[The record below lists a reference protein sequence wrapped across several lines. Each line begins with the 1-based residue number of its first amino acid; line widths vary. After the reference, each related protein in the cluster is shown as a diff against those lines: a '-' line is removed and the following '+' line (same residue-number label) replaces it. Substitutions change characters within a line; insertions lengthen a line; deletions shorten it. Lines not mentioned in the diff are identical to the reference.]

1 MSEENNTLIKEN
13 EKFDEDIEKDEED
26 EFDVDDINYEKYIL
40 DLSLRYETRIKLIHR
55 YFQENQNN
63 AIEIISR
70 ISGMYQ
76 FSGAKILE
84 KYLNG
89 IALETKLSDFLN
101 VEAVKGLLSFT
112 EFEEDIYD
120 KDDDEMKEIKTE
132 SNDAIRQRNELRQ
145 NIAYESLNIVCSRL
159 GNELATPYKIDVI
172 CSLMENEKYKD
183 DSSLYFIKVID
194 DDRIDC
200 DYRYKSILSLERK
213 KISNIKFHLYKSLMS
228 FSRNSNNL
236 MMYRILSSQYLL
248 QSIKELMTDVEIK
261 EIEQNLLEFA
271 ENEDNEYNLR
281 ADASDV
287 LLSLGSEEMKIK
299 GREIIMKLG
308 GKGKTIFDNKQNVHV
323 KEIEKSVMVI
333 LETICYVPIVK
344 FDDDFIN
351 FDYVDKEIQKLIDD
365 DINDKE
371 KILISLNRIRMDRT
385 LYSVLCI
392 TLSVV
397 MVKLW
402 SYICS
407 NENKDE
413 MQKRLLQELEDMAGT
428 CSSGFISR
436 LVNTIS
442 GFGDLSI
449 QISFEDQI
457 VSNFSARLNSYAQKI
472 CDDDSVFRTTSFE
485 DVKKLYLKK
494 NPEKT
499 DEMKDTI
506 IEEFYDSVLNE
517 MMLSSS
523 DYRNRPSFLLFF
535 RTYMSK
541 IREEMFN
548 EFIEYVSESEFDL
561 YFRKALSYY
570 DGIRDVI

>member
-13 EKFDEDIEKDEED
+13 EKIDEDVEDDD

-55 YFQENQNN
+55 YYIENQNN

-132 SNDAIRQRNELRQ
+132 SNGAMRQRNELRQ

-159 GNELATPYKIDVI
+159 TDELATPYKIDVI
-172 CSLMENEKYKD
+172 CSLMENEKYKKE
-183 DSSLYFIKVID
+183 SSQYFIKVID

-200 DYRYKSILSLERK
+200 DYRYKSILSIERK
-213 KISNIKFHLYKSLMS
+213 KISNIKFHLYKSLLS
-228 FSRNSNNL
+228 FLRNRNNL

-248 QSIKELMTDVEIK
+248 QSIKELMTKDEIT
-261 EIEQNLLEFA
+261 EVEQNLLEFA

-308 GKGKTIFDNKQNVHV
+308 GKGKTVFDNKQNVHV

-333 LETICYVPIVK
+333 LETICYIPIIK
-344 FDDDFIN
+344 LDDDKLIN
-351 FDYVDKEIQKLIDD
+351 FDYVDEEIQKLIDEN
-365 DINDKE
+365 NDKE
-371 KILISLNRIRMDRT
+371 KILVSLNRIRMDRT
-385 LYSVLCI
+385 LYSLLSI

-407 NENKDE
+407 NDNKNE

-449 QISFEDQI
+449 KISFEDQI

-485 DVKKLYLKK
+485 DVKKLYLKE

-499 DEMKDTI
+499 DETKEMI
-506 IEEFYDSVLNE
+506 IENFYDSVLNE

-570 DGIRDVI
+570 DGIREMI

>member
-1 MSEENNTLIKEN
+1 MSNNDTKINIDDDFEQ
-13 EKFDEDIEKDEED
+13 EIETIDI
-26 EFDVDDINYEKYIL
+26 DDDNYKKYIL
-40 DLSLRYETRIKLIHR
+40 DLSLSYETRIKLIHR
-55 YFQENQNN
+55 YYKENENN

-70 ISGMYQ
+70 IAGMYQ
-76 FSGAKILE
+76 FSGTKILE

-89 IALETKLSDFLN
+89 IALETQLSDFLN

-120 KDDDEMKEIKTE
+120 NDDDEMKEIKTE
-132 SNDAIRQRNELRQ
+132 SNNAIKQRNELRQ
-145 NIAYESLNIVCSRL
+145 SIAYESLNVICSRL

-172 CSLMENEKYKD
+172 CSLMENEKYKEQ
-183 DSSLYFIKVID
+183 STQYFIKIIED
-194 DDRIDC
+194 NEIEC

-213 KISNIKFHLYKSLMS
+213 KINDVKFHLYKSLLS
-228 FSRNSNNL
+228 FTRNKNNL

-248 QSIKELMTDVEIK
+248 QSIKELMSEDEIK
-261 EIEQNLLEFA
+261 EVENCLLDFA
-271 ENEDNEYNLR
+271 ENEENEYNLR

-287 LLSLGSEEMKIK
+287 LLSLGSDEMKIK

-308 GKGKTIFDNKQNVHV
+308 GKGNTVFENKQNVHV
-323 KEIEKSVMVI
+323 KEIEKSVMKI
-333 LETICYVPIVK
+333 LETICYVPIMK
-344 FDDDFIN
+344 NNDDESIN
-351 FDYVDKEIQKLIDD
+351 FDYVDEEIQKLVDD
-365 DINDKE
+365 TNDKE

-385 LYSVLCI
+385 LYSTLSI

-397 MVKLW
+397 IVKLW

-407 NENKDE
+407 NENKIE

-442 GFGDLSI
+442 GFGELSI
-449 QISFEDQI
+449 QISFEDQVI
-457 VSNFSARLNSYAQKI
+457 SNFSARLNSYAQKI
-472 CDDDSVFRTTSFE
+472 CEEDSIFRHQAL
-485 DVKKLYLKK
+485 DAVIKLYLKE
-494 NPEKT
+494 NPEK
-499 DEMKDTI
+499 DDIVVDAI
-506 IEEFYDSVLNE
+506 IEEFYDAVLNE

-523 DYRNRPSFLLFF
+523 DYKNRPRFLLFF

-541 IREEMFN
+541 IREEMFK

>member
-1 MSEENNTLIKEN
+1 MDSEEKTNEINLDLEN
-13 EKFDEDIEKDEED
+13 EIEDIDE
-26 EFDVDDINYEKYIL
+26 EFDVDDINYEKHIL

-55 YFQENQNN
+55 YYTENQNN

-145 NIAYESLNIVCSRL
+145 NIAYDSLNIICSRL
-159 GNELATPYKIDVI
+159 TNELATPYKIDVI
-172 CSLMENEKYKD
+172 CSLMENEKYKEE
-183 DSSLYFIKVID
+183 SSLYFIKVID
-194 DDRIDC
+194 DNRIDC

-213 KISNIKFHLYKSLMS
+213 KIRDVKFHLYKSLLS
-228 FSRNSNNL
+228 FLRNRINL

-248 QSIKELMTDVEIK
+248 QSIKELMTEEEIK
-261 EIEQNLLEFA
+261 EVEQNLLEFA
-271 ENEDNEYNLR
+271 ENEDNDYNLR

-308 GKGKTIFDNKQNVHV
+308 GKGKTIFENKQNVHV
-323 KEIEKSVMVI
+323 KEIEKSVMKI
-333 LETICYVPIVK
+333 LETICYVPIMK
-344 FDDDFIN
+344 SNDDKFIN
-351 FDYVDKEIQKLIDD
+351 FDYVDEEIQKLIKNEV
-365 DINDKE
+365 NDKE

-385 LYSVLCI
+385 LYSALSI

-442 GFGDLSI
+442 GFGELSI
-449 QISFEDQI
+449 AISFEDQI
-457 VSNFSARLNSYAQKI
+457 VSNFSARLNLYAQKI
-472 CDDDSVFRTTSFE
+472 CDEDSIFRTTSFE
-485 DVKKLYLKK
+485 NVKKINKSE
-494 NPEKT
+494 NPVE
-499 DEMKDTI
+499 D
-506 IEEFYDSVLNE
+506 FYDTVLNE
-517 MMLSSS
+517 MMITSS
-523 DYRNRPSFLLFF
+523 DYKNRMSFLLFF

-541 IREEMFN
+541 IREEMFK
-548 EFIEYVSESEFDL
+548 EFIDYVSESEFDL

-570 DGIRDVI
+570 DGIRDTI

>member
-1 MSEENNTLIKEN
+1 MDEKNTLIK
-13 EKFDEDIEKDEED
+13 EKFDEDIEDDE
-26 EFDVDDINYEKYIL
+26 DVDDINYEKYIL

-55 YFQENQNN
+55 YYTENQNN

-132 SNDAIRQRNELRQ
+132 SNGAMRQRNELRQ

-159 GNELATPYKIDVI
+159 TDELATPYKIDVI
-172 CSLMENEKYKD
+172 CSLMENEKYKKE
-183 DSSLYFIKVID
+183 SSQYFIKVID

-200 DYRYKSILSLERK
+200 DYRYKSILSIERK
-213 KISNIKFHLYKSLMS
+213 KISNIKFHLYKSLLS
-228 FSRNSNNL
+228 FLRNRNNL

-248 QSIKELMTDVEIK
+248 QSIKELMTKDEIT
-261 EIEQNLLEFA
+261 EVEQNLLEFA

-308 GKGKTIFDNKQNVHV
+308 GKGKTVFDNKQNVHV

-333 LETICYVPIVK
+333 LETICYIPIIK
-344 FDDDFIN
+344 LDDDKLIN
-351 FDYVDKEIQKLIDD
+351 FDYVDEEIQKLIDEN
-365 DINDKE
+365 NDKE
-371 KILISLNRIRMDRT
+371 KILVSLNRIRMDRT
-385 LYSVLCI
+385 LYSLLSI

-407 NENKDE
+407 NDNKNE

-449 QISFEDQI
+449 KISFEDQI

-485 DVKKLYLKK
+485 DVKKLYLKE

-499 DEMKDTI
+499 DETKEMI
-506 IEEFYDSVLNE
+506 IENFYDSVLNE

-541 IREEMFN
+541 IREEMFT

>member
-1 MSEENNTLIKEN
+1 MSIEEKTINLDDEIDVEN
-13 EKFDEDIEKDEED
+13 EEEIEED
-26 EFDVDDINYEKYIL
+26 VDEMNYEKYIL
-40 DLSLRYETRIKLIHR
+40 DLSLKYETRIKLIHR
-55 YFQENQNN
+55 YFNENQNN

-101 VEAVKGLLSFT
+101 VEAVKGLLSFS

-120 KDDDEMKEIKTE
+120 KDDDEMKEIKIE
-132 SNDAIRQRNELRQ
+132 SNNAIKQRNELRQ
-145 NIAYESLNIVCSRL
+145 NIAYETLNIICSRL
-159 GNELATPYKIDVI
+159 TNELATPYKIDVI
-172 CSLMENEKYKD
+172 CSLMENEKYQEE
-183 DSSLYFIKVID
+183 SSEYFIKI
-194 DDRIDC
+194 ININELDC
-200 DYRYKSILSLERK
+200 DYRYKCILSLERK
-213 KISNIKFHLYKSLMS
+213 KIHNVKFQLYKSLLS
-228 FSRNSNNL
+228 FTKNNDNL
-236 MMYRILSSQYLL
+236 MMYRILSCQYLL
-248 QSIKELMTDVEIK
+248 QSIKELMSEDDIK
-261 EIEQNLLEFA
+261 EVEQKLLEFA
-271 ENEDNEYNLR
+271 ENEENEYNLR

-299 GREIIMKLG
+299 GRDIIMKLG
-308 GKGKTIFDNKQNVHV
+308 GKGKTIFENKQNVHV
-323 KEIEKSVMVI
+323 KEIEKSVMNI
-333 LETICYVPIVK
+333 LETICYVSIIK
-344 FDDDFIN
+344 TYDDKFIN
-351 FDYVDKEIQKLIDD
+351 FDYVVEEIHKLINEKENE
-365 DINDKE
+365 NDKE

-385 LYSVLCI
+385 LYSVLSI
-392 TLSVV
+392 SLSVV

-402 SYICS
+402 SYIYS
-407 NENKDE
+407 NENKSE

-442 GFGDLSI
+442 GFGELSI
-449 QISFEDQI
+449 SISFEDQI

-472 CDDDSVFRTTSFE
+472 CDNNSIFRQNKNVYNDVLKLHEKDKNENE
-485 DVKKLYLKK
+485 DVI
-494 NPEKT
+494 EK
-499 DEMKDTI
+499 
-506 IEEFYDSVLNE
+506 FYDAVLNE
-517 MMLSSS
+517 MMITSS
-523 DYRNRPSFLLFF
+523 DYKNRPSFLLFF

-570 DGIRDVI
+570 DGIRDTI

>member
-1 MSEENNTLIKEN
+1 MDSEEKTNEINLDDEIDLEN
-13 EKFDEDIEKDEED
+13 EIEDIDEE
-26 EFDVDDINYEKYIL
+26 FDDINYEKHIL

-55 YFQENQNN
+55 YYTENQN

-120 KDDDEMKEIKTE
+120 KDDDEMKQIKTE

-145 NIAYESLNIVCSRL
+145 NIAYDSLNIICSRL
-159 GNELATPYKIDVI
+159 TNELATPYKIDVI
-172 CSLMENEKYKD
+172 CSLMENEKYKEE
-183 DSSLYFIKVID
+183 SSLYFIKVID
-194 DDRIDC
+194 DNRIDC

-213 KISNIKFHLYKSLMS
+213 KMSDVKFHLYKSLLS
-228 FSRNSNNL
+228 FLRNRINL

-248 QSIKELMTDVEIK
+248 QSIKELMTEEEIK
-261 EIEQNLLEFA
+261 EVEQNLLEFA

-308 GKGKTIFDNKQNVHV
+308 GKGKTIFENKQNVHV
-323 KEIEKSVMVI
+323 KEIEKSVMKI
-333 LETICYVPIVK
+333 LETICYVPIMK
-344 FDDDFIN
+344 SNDDKFIN
-351 FDYVDKEIQKLIDD
+351 FDYVDDEIQKLVKDEV
-365 DINDKE
+365 NDKE

-385 LYSVLCI
+385 LYSALSI

-442 GFGDLSI
+442 GFGELSI
-449 QISFEDQI
+449 AISFEDQI
-457 VSNFSARLNSYAQKI
+457 VSNFSARLNLYAQKI
-472 CDDDSVFRTTSFE
+472 CDEDSIFRTTSFE
-485 DVKKLYLKK
+485 NVKKIHNSE
-494 NPEKT
+494 NPVE
-499 DEMKDTI
+499 D
-506 IEEFYDSVLNE
+506 FYDTVLNE
-517 MMLSSS
+517 MMITSS
-523 DYRNRPSFLLFF
+523 DYKNRMSFLLFF

-541 IREEMFN
+541 IREEMFK
-548 EFIEYVSESEFDL
+548 EFIDYVSESEFDL

-570 DGIRDVI
+570 DGIRDTI

>member
-1 MSEENNTLIKEN
+1 MSSEEKTN
-13 EKFDEDIEKDEED
+13 EINLEEEIDEIDE
-26 EFDVDDINYEKYIL
+26 EFDVDDVNYEKYIL

-132 SNDAIRQRNELRQ
+132 SNNAIRQRNELRQ
-145 NIAYESLNIVCSRL
+145 NIAYETLNIICSRL

-172 CSLMENEKYKD
+172 CSLMENEKYKEE
-183 DSSLYFIKVID
+183 SSLYFIKIIED
-194 DDRIDC
+194 NRIDC

-213 KISNIKFHLYKSLMS
+213 KISDIKFHLYKSLLS
-228 FSRNSNNL
+228 FLRNDNNL

-248 QSIKELMTDVEIK
+248 QSIKELMTENEIK
-261 EIEQNLLEFA
+261 EVEQNLLEFA

-287 LLSLGSEEMKIK
+287 LLSLGSEDMKIK

-323 KEIEKSVMVI
+323 KEIEKSVMNI
-333 LETICYVPIVK
+333 LETICYVPIMK
-344 FDDDFIN
+344 LNDDFIN
-351 FDYVDKEIQKLIDD
+351 FDYVDEEIQKLINDT
-365 DINDKE
+365 NDKE
-371 KILISLNRIRMDRT
+371 KILVSLNRIRMDRT
-385 LYSVLCI
+385 LYSALSI

-407 NENKDE
+407 NENKNE

-449 QISFEDQI
+449 AISFEDQI

-472 CDDDSVFRTTSFE
+472 CDEDSIFQTKSFD
-485 DVKKLYLKK
+485 DVKKLHNSE
-494 NPEKT
+494 NPVE
-499 DEMKDTI
+499 D
-506 IEEFYDSVLNE
+506 FYDAVLNE
-517 MMLSSS
+517 MMISSS
-523 DYRNRPSFLLFF
+523 DYKNRPSFLLFF
-535 RTYMSK
+535 RTYMSN
-541 IREEMFN
+541 IREEMFK

-570 DGIRDVI
+570 DGIRDTI

>member
-1 MSEENNTLIKEN
+1 
-13 EKFDEDIEKDEED
+13 
-26 EFDVDDINYEKYIL
+26 
-40 DLSLRYETRIKLIHR
+40 
-55 YFQENQNN
+55 
-63 AIEIISR
+63 
-70 ISGMYQ
+70 
-76 FSGAKILE
+76 
-84 KYLNG
+84 
-89 IALETKLSDFLN
+89 
-101 VEAVKGLLSFT
+101 
-112 EFEEDIYD
+112 
-120 KDDDEMKEIKTE
+120 
-132 SNDAIRQRNELRQ
+132 
-145 NIAYESLNIVCSRL
+145 
-159 GNELATPYKIDVI
+159 
-172 CSLMENEKYKD
+172 
-183 DSSLYFIKVID
+183 
-194 DDRIDC
+194 
-200 DYRYKSILSLERK
+200 
-213 KISNIKFHLYKSLMS
+213 
-228 FSRNSNNL
+228 

-248 QSIKELMTDVEIK
+248 QSIKELMTEDENK
-261 EIEQNLLEFA
+261 EVEQNLLEFA

-323 KEIEKSVMVI
+323 KEIEKSVMNI
-333 LETICYVPIVK
+333 LETICYVPIIK
-344 FDDDFIN
+344 LDDDKFIN
-351 FDYVDKEIQKLIDD
+351 FDYVDEEIQKLVD

-371 KILISLNRIRMDRT
+371 KILVSLNRIRMDRT
-385 LYSVLCI
+385 LYSALSI

-449 QISFEDQI
+449 KISFEDQI

-485 DVKKLYLKK
+485 NVKKLYLKE

-499 DEMKDTI
+499 VDVNVVV
-506 IEEFYDSVLNE
+506 EEFYDSVLNE
-517 MMLSSS
+517 MMITSS
-523 DYRNRPSFLLFF
+523 DYKNRPSFLLFF

-541 IREEMFN
+541 IREEMFK
-548 EFIEYVSESEFDL
+548 EFIDYVSESEFDL

-570 DGIRDVI
+570 DGIRDTI

>member
-1 MSEENNTLIKEN
+1 MDEEKNTLIKEN
-13 EKFDEDIEKDEED
+13 EKFDEDIEEED
-26 EFDVDDINYEKYIL
+26 EFDIDDVNYEKHIL

-145 NIAYESLNIVCSRL
+145 NIAYETLNIICSRL

-172 CSLMENEKYKD
+172 CSLMENEKYKEE
-183 DSSLYFIKVID
+183 SSLYFIKITED
-194 DDRIDC
+194 NRIDC

-213 KISNIKFHLYKSLMS
+213 KISDIKFHLYKSLLS
-228 FSRNSNNL
+228 FLRNRNNL

-248 QSIKELMTDVEIK
+248 QSIKELMTENEIK
-261 EIEQNLLEFA
+261 EVEQNLLEFA

-287 LLSLGSEEMKIK
+287 LLSLGSEDMKIK

-323 KEIEKSVMVI
+323 KEIEKSVMNI
-333 LETICYVPIVK
+333 LETICYVPIMK
-344 FDDDFIN
+344 LNDDFIN
-351 FDYVDKEIQKLIDD
+351 FDYVDEEIQKLI
-365 DINDKE
+365 NDTNVKE
-371 KILISLNRIRMDRT
+371 KILVSLNRIRMDRT
-385 LYSVLCI
+385 LYSALSI

-407 NENKDE
+407 NENKNE

-449 QISFEDQI
+449 AISFEDQI

-472 CDDDSVFRTTSFE
+472 CDEDSIFQTTSFE
-485 DVKKLYLKK
+485 DVKKLHNSE
-494 NPEKT
+494 NPVE
-499 DEMKDTI
+499 D
-506 IEEFYDSVLNE
+506 FYDAVLNE
-517 MMLSSS
+517 MMISSS
-523 DYRNRPSFLLFF
+523 DYKNRPSFLLFF

-541 IREEMFN
+541 IREEMFK

-570 DGIRDVI
+570 DGIRDTI

>member
-1 MSEENNTLIKEN
+1 MDEEKNTLIKEN
-13 EKFDEDIEKDEED
+13 EKFDEEIEEIKEI
-26 EFDVDDINYEKYIL
+26 DDNNYEKHIL
-40 DLSLRYETRIKLIHR
+40 DLSLRYETRIKFIYR
-55 YFQENQNN
+55 YYLENQNN

-89 IALETKLSDFLN
+89 IALETNLSDFLN

-145 NIAYESLNIVCSRL
+145 NIAYETLNIICSRL

-172 CSLMENEKYKD
+172 CSLMENEKYKEE
-183 DSSLYFIKVID
+183 SSLYFIKIID
-194 DDRIDC
+194 DNGIDC

-213 KISNIKFHLYKSLMS
+213 KIRDVKFHLYKSLLS
-228 FSRNSNNL
+228 FMRNINNL

-248 QSIKELMTDVEIK
+248 QSIKELMTDDELK
-261 EIEQNLLEFA
+261 EVEQNLLEFA

-323 KEIEKSVMVI
+323 KEIEKSVMII
-333 LETICYVPIVK
+333 LETICYVPIIK
-344 FDDDFIN
+344 LEDDFIN
-351 FDYVDKEIQKLIDD
+351 FDYVDEEIQKLVKDEV
-365 DINDKE
+365 NDKE
-371 KILISLNRIRMDRT
+371 KILVSLNRIRMDRT
-385 LYSVLCI
+385 LYSALSI
-392 TLSVV
+392 TLSIV

-449 QISFEDQI
+449 KISFEDQI
-457 VSNFSARLNSYAQKI
+457 VSNFSARLNSYAQRI
-472 CDDDSVFRTTSFE
+472 CDDDSIFRDKAFE
-485 DVKKLYLKK
+485 DVKKLHNSE
-494 NPEKT
+494 NP
-499 DEMKDTI
+499 DETKDTI
-506 IEEFYDSVLNE
+506 IGNFYDSVLNE

-541 IREEMFN
+541 IREEMFK

>member
-1 MSEENNTLIKEN
+1 MDSEEKTNEINLDDEIDLI
-13 EKFDEDIEKDEED
+13 EDIDEE
-26 EFDVDDINYEKYIL
+26 FDDINYEKHIL

-55 YFQENQNN
+55 YYTENQNN

-145 NIAYESLNIVCSRL
+145 NIAYESLNIICSRL
-159 GNELATPYKIDVI
+159 TNELATPYKIDVI
-172 CSLMENEKYKD
+172 CSLMENEKYKEE
-183 DSSLYFIKVID
+183 SSLYFIKVID
-194 DDRIDC
+194 DNRIDC

-213 KISNIKFHLYKSLMS
+213 KIRDVKFHLYKSLLS
-228 FSRNSNNL
+228 FLRNRNNL

-248 QSIKELMTDVEIK
+248 QSIKELMTEEEIK
-261 EIEQNLLEFA
+261 EVEQNLLEFA

-308 GKGKTIFDNKQNVHV
+308 GKGKTIFENKQNVHV
-323 KEIEKSVMVI
+323 KEIEKSVMKI
-333 LETICYVPIVK
+333 LETICYVPIMK
-344 FDDDFIN
+344 SNDDKFIN
-351 FDYVDKEIQKLIDD
+351 FDYVDDEIQKLIKENV
-365 DINDKE
+365 NDKE
-371 KILISLNRIRMDRT
+371 KILVSLNRIRMDRT
-385 LYSVLCI
+385 LYSALSI

-442 GFGDLSI
+442 GFGELSI
-449 QISFEDQI
+449 AISFEDQI
-457 VSNFSARLNSYAQKI
+457 VSNFSARLNLYAQKI
-472 CDDDSVFRTTSFE
+472 CDEDSIFRTTSFE
-485 DVKKLYLKK
+485 DVKKIHNSE
-494 NPEKT
+494 NPVE
-499 DEMKDTI
+499 D
-506 IEEFYDSVLNE
+506 FYDAVLNE
-517 MMLSSS
+517 MMISSS
-523 DYRNRPSFLLFF
+523 DYKNRTSFLLFF

-541 IREEMFN
+541 IREEMFK
-548 EFIEYVSESEFDL
+548 EFIDYVSESEFDL

-570 DGIRDVI
+570 DGIRDTI

>member
-1 MSEENNTLIKEN
+1 MSSEEKTN
-13 EKFDEDIEKDEED
+13 EINLEEEIDEIDE
-26 EFDVDDINYEKYIL
+26 EFDVDDVNYEKYIL

-145 NIAYESLNIVCSRL
+145 NIAYETLNIICSRL

-172 CSLMENEKYKD
+172 CSLMENEKYKEE
-183 DSSLYFIKVID
+183 SSLYFIKIIED
-194 DDRIDC
+194 NRIDC

-213 KISNIKFHLYKSLMS
+213 KISDIKFHLYKSLLS
-228 FSRNSNNL
+228 FLRNDNNL

-248 QSIKELMTDVEIK
+248 QSIKELMTENEIK
-261 EIEQNLLEFA
+261 EVEQNLLEFA

-287 LLSLGSEEMKIK
+287 LLSLGSENMKIK

-323 KEIEKSVMVI
+323 KEIEKSVMNI
-333 LETICYVPIVK
+333 LETICYVPIMK
-344 FDDDFIN
+344 LNDDFIN
-351 FDYVDKEIQKLIDD
+351 FDYVDEEIQKLINDT
-365 DINDKE
+365 NDKE
-371 KILISLNRIRMDRT
+371 KILVSLNRIRMDRT
-385 LYSVLCI
+385 LYSALSI

-407 NENKDE
+407 NENKNE

-449 QISFEDQI
+449 AISFEDQI

-472 CDDDSVFRTTSFE
+472 CDEDSIFQTKSFD
-485 DVKKLYLKK
+485 DVKKLHNSE
-494 NPEKT
+494 NPVE
-499 DEMKDTI
+499 D
-506 IEEFYDSVLNE
+506 FYDAVLNE
-517 MMLSSS
+517 MMISSS
-523 DYRNRPSFLLFF
+523 DYKNRPSFLLFF
-535 RTYMSK
+535 RTYMSN
-541 IREEMFN
+541 IREEMFK

-570 DGIRDVI
+570 DGIRDTI

>member
-1 MSEENNTLIKEN
+1 MDEEKNTLIKEKN
-13 EKFDEDIEKDEED
+13 EDIEDEED
-26 EFDVDDINYEKYIL
+26 EIVIDDNNYEKHIL

-55 YFQENQNN
+55 YYTENQNN

-101 VEAVKGLLSFT
+101 VEAVKGLLSFS

-120 KDDDEMKEIKTE
+120 KDDDELKQIKTE
-132 SNDAIRQRNELRQ
+132 SNDAIKQRNSLRQ

-159 GNELATPYKIDVI
+159 SDELATPYKIDVI
-172 CSLMENEKYKD
+172 CSLMENEKYKEE
-183 DSSLYFIKVID
+183 SSQYFIKIIED
-194 DDRIDC
+194 NGINC

-213 KISNIKFHLYKSLMS
+213 KINNVKFHLYKSLIS
-228 FSRNSNNL
+228 FMRNRNNL

-248 QSIKELMTDVEIK
+248 QSIKELMTEDEIK
-261 EIEQNLLEFA
+261 EVESCLLEFA

-299 GREIIMKLG
+299 GREIIMELG

-323 KEIEKSVMVI
+323 KEIEKSVMNI
-333 LETICYVPIVK
+333 LETICYVPIIK
-344 FDDDFIN
+344 IDENPIN
-351 FDYVDKEIQKLIDD
+351 FDYVEEEIQKLINEN
-365 DINDKE
+365 NDKE

-385 LYSVLCI
+385 LYSLLCI

-407 NENKDE
+407 NENKNE

-449 QISFEDQI
+449 KISFEDQI

-472 CDDDSVFRTTSFE
+472 CDDDSIFRNTIFE
-485 DVKKLYLKK
+485 DVKKLYLKE

-499 DEMKDTI
+499 VDVNTVV
-506 IEEFYDSVLNE
+506 EEFYDSVLNE

-523 DYRNRPSFLLFF
+523 DYKNRPSFLLFF

-541 IREEMFN
+541 IREEMFT
-548 EFIEYVSESEFDL
+548 EFIDYVSESEFDL

>member
-1 MSEENNTLIKEN
+1 
-13 EKFDEDIEKDEED
+13 
-26 EFDVDDINYEKYIL
+26 
-40 DLSLRYETRIKLIHR
+40 
-55 YFQENQNN
+55 
-63 AIEIISR
+63 
-70 ISGMYQ
+70 
-76 FSGAKILE
+76 
-84 KYLNG
+84 
-89 IALETKLSDFLN
+89 
-101 VEAVKGLLSFT
+101 
-112 EFEEDIYD
+112 
-120 KDDDEMKEIKTE
+120 
-132 SNDAIRQRNELRQ
+132 
-145 NIAYESLNIVCSRL
+145 
-159 GNELATPYKIDVI
+159 
-172 CSLMENEKYKD
+172 MENDKYKEE
-183 DSSLYFIKVID
+183 SSQYFIKVID

-213 KISNIKFHLYKSLMS
+213 KIRDIKFHLYKSLMS

-248 QSIKELMTDVEIK
+248 QSIKELMSDDEIK

-365 DINDKE
+365 DTNDKE

-449 QISFEDQI
+449 KISFEDQI

-472 CDDDSVFRTTSFE
+472 CDDDSFFRTTSFE
-485 DVKKLYLKK
+485 DVKKLYLKE

>member
-13 EKFDEDIEKDEED
+13 EKFDEDIEDD
-26 EFDVDDINYEKYIL
+26 EFDVDDNNYEKYIL

-55 YFQENQNN
+55 YYIENQNN

-159 GNELATPYKIDVI
+159 TDELATPYKIDVI
-172 CSLMENEKYKD
+172 CSLMENEKYKEE
-183 DSSLYFIKVID
+183 SSRYFIKVID
-194 DDRIDC
+194 DNRIDC

-213 KISNIKFHLYKSLMS
+213 KIRFHLYKSLLS
-228 FSRNSNNL
+228 FSRNRNNL

-248 QSIKELMTDVEIK
+248 QSIKELMTEDEIK
-261 EIEQNLLEFA
+261 EIEQTLLEFA

-333 LETICYVPIVK
+333 LETICYIPIIK
-344 FDDDFIN
+344 FDDKLIN
-351 FDYVDKEIQKLIDD
+351 FDYVDEEIQKLIDEN
-365 DINDKE
+365 NDKE
-371 KILISLNRIRMDRT
+371 KILVSLNRIRMDRT
-385 LYSVLCI
+385 LYSVLSI

-413 MQKRLLQELEDMAGT
+413 MRKRLLQELEDMAGT

-449 QISFEDQI
+449 KISFEDQI

-472 CDDDSVFRTTSFE
+472 CDDDSIFRDKAFE
-485 DVKKLYLKK
+485 DVKKLYLKE

-499 DEMKDTI
+499 DETNEMI
-506 IEEFYDSVLNE
+506 IENFYDSVLNE

>member
-1 MSEENNTLIKEN
+1 MSSEEKTN
-13 EKFDEDIEKDEED
+13 EINLEEEIDEIDE
-26 EFDVDDINYEKYIL
+26 EFDVDDVNYEKYIL

-132 SNDAIRQRNELRQ
+132 SNNAIRQRNELRQ
-145 NIAYESLNIVCSRL
+145 NIAYETLNIICSRL

-172 CSLMENEKYKD
+172 CSLMENEKYKEE
-183 DSSLYFIKVID
+183 SSLYFIKIIED
-194 DDRIDC
+194 NRIDC

-213 KISNIKFHLYKSLMS
+213 KISDIKFHLYKSLLS
-228 FSRNSNNL
+228 FLRNDNNL

-248 QSIKELMTDVEIK
+248 QSIKELMTENEIK
-261 EIEQNLLEFA
+261 EVEQNLLEFA

-287 LLSLGSEEMKIK
+287 LLSLGSENMKIK

-323 KEIEKSVMVI
+323 KEIEKSVMNI
-333 LETICYVPIVK
+333 LETICYVPIMK
-344 FDDDFIN
+344 LNDDFIN
-351 FDYVDKEIQKLIDD
+351 FDYVDEEIQKLINDT
-365 DINDKE
+365 NDKE
-371 KILISLNRIRMDRT
+371 KILVSLNRIRMDRT
-385 LYSVLCI
+385 LYSALSI

-407 NENKDE
+407 NENKNE

-449 QISFEDQI
+449 AISFEDQI

-472 CDDDSVFRTTSFE
+472 CDEDSIFQTKSFD
-485 DVKKLYLKK
+485 DVKKLHNSE
-494 NPEKT
+494 NPVE
-499 DEMKDTI
+499 D
-506 IEEFYDSVLNE
+506 FYDAVLNE
-517 MMLSSS
+517 MMISSS
-523 DYRNRPSFLLFF
+523 DYKNRPSFLLFF
-535 RTYMSK
+535 RTYMSN
-541 IREEMFN
+541 IREEMFK

-570 DGIRDVI
+570 DGIRDTI

>member
-1 MSEENNTLIKEN
+1 MSNNDTKINIDDDFEQ
-13 EKFDEDIEKDEED
+13 EIETIDI
-26 EFDVDDINYEKYIL
+26 DDDNYKKYIL
-40 DLSLRYETRIKLIHR
+40 DLSLSYETRIKLIHR
-55 YFQENQNN
+55 YYKENENN

-70 ISGMYQ
+70 IAGMYQ
-76 FSGAKILE
+76 FSGTKILE

-89 IALETKLSDFLN
+89 IALETQLSDFLN

-120 KDDDEMKEIKTE
+120 NDDDEMKEIKTE
-132 SNDAIRQRNELRQ
+132 SNNAIKQRNELRQ
-145 NIAYESLNIVCSRL
+145 SIAYESLNVICSRL

-172 CSLMENEKYKD
+172 CSLMENEKYKEQ
-183 DSSLYFIKVID
+183 STQYFIKIIED
-194 DDRIDC
+194 NEIEC

-213 KISNIKFHLYKSLMS
+213 KINDVKFHLYKSLLS
-228 FSRNSNNL
+228 FTRNKNNL

-248 QSIKELMTDVEIK
+248 QSIKELMSEDEIK
-261 EIEQNLLEFA
+261 EVENSLLDFA
-271 ENEDNEYNLR
+271 ENEENEYNLR

-287 LLSLGSEEMKIK
+287 LLSLGSDEMKIK

-308 GKGKTIFDNKQNVHV
+308 GKGNTVFENKQNVHV
-323 KEIEKSVMVI
+323 KEIEKSVMKI
-333 LETICYVPIVK
+333 LETICYVPIMK
-344 FDDDFIN
+344 NNDGESIN
-351 FDYVDKEIQKLIDD
+351 FDYVDEEIQKLVDD
-365 DINDKE
+365 TNDKE

-385 LYSVLCI
+385 LYSTLSI

-397 MVKLW
+397 IVKLW

-407 NENKDE
+407 NENKIE

-442 GFGDLSI
+442 GFGELSI
-449 QISFEDQI
+449 QISFEDQVI
-457 VSNFSARLNSYAQKI
+457 SNFSARLNSYAQKI
-472 CDDDSVFRTTSFE
+472 CEEDSIFRHQAL
-485 DVKKLYLKK
+485 DAVIKLYLKE
-494 NPEKT
+494 NPEK
-499 DEMKDTI
+499 DDIVVDAI
-506 IEEFYDSVLNE
+506 IEEFYDAVLNE

-523 DYRNRPSFLLFF
+523 DYKNRPRFLLFF

-541 IREEMFN
+541 IREEMFK

>member
-1 MSEENNTLIKEN
+1 MSSEEKTN
-13 EKFDEDIEKDEED
+13 EINLEEEIEDIDEE
-26 EFDVDDINYEKYIL
+26 FDIDDVNYEKHIL

-132 SNDAIRQRNELRQ
+132 SNNAIRQRNDLRQ
-145 NIAYESLNIVCSRL
+145 NIAYETLNIICSRL

-172 CSLMENEKYKD
+172 CSLMENEKYKEE
-183 DSSLYFIKVID
+183 SSLYFIKIIED
-194 DDRIDC
+194 NRIDC

-213 KISNIKFHLYKSLMS
+213 KISDIKFHLYKSLLS
-228 FSRNSNNL
+228 FLRNRNNL

-248 QSIKELMTDVEIK
+248 QSIKELMTENEIK
-261 EIEQNLLEFA
+261 EVEQNLLEFA

-287 LLSLGSEEMKIK
+287 LLSLGSEDMKIK

-323 KEIEKSVMVI
+323 KEIEKSVMNI
-333 LETICYVPIVK
+333 LETICYVPIMK
-344 FDDDFIN
+344 LNDDFIN
-351 FDYVDKEIQKLIDD
+351 FDYVDEEIQKLINDT
-365 DINDKE
+365 NDKE
-371 KILISLNRIRMDRT
+371 KILVSLNRIRMDRT
-385 LYSVLCI
+385 LYSALSI

-407 NENKDE
+407 NENKNE

-449 QISFEDQI
+449 AISFEDQI

-472 CDDDSVFRTTSFE
+472 CDEDSIFRDKAFE
-485 DVKKLYLKK
+485 DVKKLHNSE
-494 NPEKT
+494 NP
-499 DEMKDTI
+499 DETKDTV
-506 IEEFYDSVLNE
+506 IENFYDSVLNE

-523 DYRNRPSFLLFF
+523 DYRNRPCFLLFF

-541 IREEMFN
+541 IREEMFK

-570 DGIRDVI
+570 DGIRDTI

>member
-1 MSEENNTLIKEN
+1 MSSEEKTN
-13 EKFDEDIEKDEED
+13 EINLEEEIEDIDEE
-26 EFDVDDINYEKYIL
+26 FDIDDVNYEKHIL

-145 NIAYESLNIVCSRL
+145 NIAYETLNIICSRL

-172 CSLMENEKYKD
+172 CSLMENEKYKEE
-183 DSSLYFIKVID
+183 SSLYFIKIIED
-194 DDRIDC
+194 NRIDC

-213 KISNIKFHLYKSLMS
+213 KISDIKFHLYKSLLS
-228 FSRNSNNL
+228 FLRNDNNL

-248 QSIKELMTDVEIK
+248 QSIKELMTENEIK
-261 EIEQNLLEFA
+261 EVEQNLLEFA

-287 LLSLGSEEMKIK
+287 LLSLGSEDMKIK

-323 KEIEKSVMVI
+323 KEIEKSVMNI
-333 LETICYVPIVK
+333 LETICYVPIMK
-344 FDDDFIN
+344 LNDDFIN
-351 FDYVDKEIQKLIDD
+351 FDYVDEEIQKLINDT
-365 DINDKE
+365 NDKE
-371 KILISLNRIRMDRT
+371 KILVSLNRIRMDRT
-385 LYSVLCI
+385 LYSALSI

-407 NENKDE
+407 NENKNE

-449 QISFEDQI
+449 AISFEDQI

-472 CDDDSVFRTTSFE
+472 CDEDSIFQTKSFD
-485 DVKKLYLKK
+485 DVKKLHNSE
-494 NPEKT
+494 NPVE
-499 DEMKDTI
+499 D
-506 IEEFYDSVLNE
+506 FYDAVLNE
-517 MMLSSS
+517 MMISSS
-523 DYRNRPSFLLFF
+523 DYKNRPSFLLFF
-535 RTYMSK
+535 RTYMSN
-541 IREEMFN
+541 IREEMFK

-570 DGIRDVI
+570 DGIRDTI

>member
-1 MSEENNTLIKEN
+1 MSSEEKTN
-13 EKFDEDIEKDEED
+13 EINLEEEIEDIDEE
-26 EFDVDDINYEKYIL
+26 FDIDDVNYEKHIL

-132 SNDAIRQRNELRQ
+132 SNNAIRQRNELRQ
-145 NIAYESLNIVCSRL
+145 NIAYETLNIICSRL

-172 CSLMENEKYKD
+172 CSLMENEKYKEE
-183 DSSLYFIKVID
+183 SSLYFIKIIED
-194 DDRIDC
+194 NRIDC

-213 KISNIKFHLYKSLMS
+213 KISDIKFHLYKSLLS
-228 FSRNSNNL
+228 FLRNDNNL

-248 QSIKELMTDVEIK
+248 QSIKELMTENEIK
-261 EIEQNLLEFA
+261 EVEQNLLEFA

-287 LLSLGSEEMKIK
+287 LLSLGSEDMKIK

-323 KEIEKSVMVI
+323 KEIEKSVMNI
-333 LETICYVPIVK
+333 LETICYVPIMK
-344 FDDDFIN
+344 LNDDFIN
-351 FDYVDKEIQKLIDD
+351 FDYVDEEIQKLINDT
-365 DINDKE
+365 NDKE
-371 KILISLNRIRMDRT
+371 KILVSLNRIRMDRT
-385 LYSVLCI
+385 LYSALSI

-407 NENKDE
+407 NENKNE

-449 QISFEDQI
+449 AISFEDQI

-472 CDDDSVFRTTSFE
+472 CDEDSIFQTKSFD
-485 DVKKLYLKK
+485 DVKKLHNSE
-494 NPEKT
+494 NPVE
-499 DEMKDTI
+499 D
-506 IEEFYDSVLNE
+506 FYDAVLNE
-517 MMLSSS
+517 MMISSS
-523 DYRNRPSFLLFF
+523 DYKNRPSFLLFF
-535 RTYMSK
+535 RTYMSN
-541 IREEMFN
+541 IREEMFK

-570 DGIRDVI
+570 DGIRDTI

>member
-1 MSEENNTLIKEN
+1 MEEKNTIIK
-13 EKFDEDIEKDEED
+13 EKFDEDIDED
-26 EFDVDDINYEKYIL
+26 EDDIDINEVNYEKYIL

-55 YFQENQNN
+55 YYIENQNN

-145 NIAYESLNIVCSRL
+145 NIAYESLNIVCSHL
-159 GNELATPYKIDVI
+159 DNELATPYKIEVI
-172 CSLMENEKYKD
+172 CSLMENKKYKKE
-183 DSSLYFIKVID
+183 SSLYFIKIID
-194 DDRIDC
+194 DNRINC

-213 KISNIKFHLYKSLMS
+213 KINNVKFHLYKSLLS
-228 FSRNSNNL
+228 FLRNNINL

-248 QSIKELMTDVEIK
+248 QSIKELMTDDEIK
-261 EIEQNLLEFA
+261 EVERNLLEFA

-323 KEIEKSVMVI
+323 KEIEKSVMNI
-333 LETICYVPIVK
+333 LETICYVPIILV
-344 FDDDFIN
+344 DDKPIN
-351 FDYVDKEIQKLIDD
+351 FDYVDEEIQKLVKDEA
-365 DINDKE
+365 NDKE
-371 KILISLNRIRMDRT
+371 KILVSLNRIRMDRT
-385 LYSVLCI
+385 LYSVLSF

-397 MVKLW
+397 TVKLW

-449 QISFEDQI
+449 KISFEDQI

-472 CDDDSVFRTTSFE
+472 CDDDSIFRTTSFGN
-485 DVKKLYLKK
+485 VKKLYLKE

>member
-1 MSEENNTLIKEN
+1 MDDEKNTLIKEKLDEN
-13 EKFDEDIEKDEED
+13 IDEDE
-26 EFDVDDINYEKYIL
+26 DDIDINEVSYEKHIL

-55 YFQENQNN
+55 YFKENQNN

-145 NIAYESLNIVCSRL
+145 NIAYETLNIICSRL

-183 DSSLYFIKVID
+183 ESSRYFIKIID
-194 DDRIDC
+194 DNGIDC
-200 DYRYKSILSLERK
+200 DYRYKSILSFERK
-213 KISNIKFHLYKSLMS
+213 KIRDVKFHLYKSLLS
-228 FSRNSNNL
+228 FLRNRNNL

-248 QSIKELMTDVEIK
+248 QSIKELMTDDELK
-261 EIEQNLLEFA
+261 EVEQNLLEFA

-323 KEIEKSVMVI
+323 KEIEKSVMNI
-333 LETICYVPIVK
+333 LETICYVPIIK
-344 FDDDFIN
+344 LEDDFIN
-351 FDYVDKEIQKLIDD
+351 FDYVDEEIQKLVKDEV
-365 DINDKE
+365 NDKE
-371 KILISLNRIRMDRT
+371 KILVSLNRIRMDRT
-385 LYSVLCI
+385 LYSVLSI

-449 QISFEDQI
+449 KISFEDQI
-457 VSNFSARLNSYAQKI
+457 VSNFSARLNSYAQRI
-472 CDDDSVFRTTSFE
+472 CDDDSIFRDKAFE
-485 DVKKLYLKK
+485 DVKKLHNSE
-494 NPEKT
+494 NP
-499 DEMKDTI
+499 DETKDTI
-506 IEEFYDSVLNE
+506 IGNFYDSVLNE

-541 IREEMFN
+541 IREEMFK

>member
-1 MSEENNTLIKEN
+1 MSSEEKTN
-13 EKFDEDIEKDEED
+13 EINLEEEIEDNED
-26 EFDVDDINYEKYIL
+26 YEFDVDDINYEKHIL
-40 DLSLRYETRIKLIHR
+40 NLNLKYETRIKLIHR

-145 NIAYESLNIVCSRL
+145 NIAYETLNIICSRL

-172 CSLMENEKYKD
+172 CSLMENEKYKEE
-183 DSSLYFIKVID
+183 SSLYFIKIIED
-194 DDRIDC
+194 NRIDC

-213 KISNIKFHLYKSLMS
+213 KISDIKFHLYKSLMS

-248 QSIKELMTDVEIK
+248 QSIKELMSDDQIK
-261 EIEQNLLEFA
+261 EVEQNLLEFA

-287 LLSLGSEEMKIK
+287 LLSLGSEDMKIK

-323 KEIEKSVMVI
+323 KEIEKSVMNI
-333 LETICYVPIVK
+333 LETICYVPIMK
-344 FDDDFIN
+344 LNDDFIN
-351 FDYVDKEIQKLIDD
+351 FDYVDEEIQKLINDT
-365 DINDKE
+365 NDKE
-371 KILISLNRIRMDRT
+371 KILVSLNRIRMDRT
-385 LYSVLCI
+385 LYSALSI

-407 NENKDE
+407 NENKNE

-449 QISFEDQI
+449 AISFEDQI

-472 CDDDSVFRTTSFE
+472 CDEDSIFRDKAFE
-485 DVKKLYLKK
+485 DVKKLHNSE
-494 NPEKT
+494 NP
-499 DEMKDTI
+499 DETKDTM
-506 IEEFYDSVLNE
+506 IENFYDSVLNE

-523 DYRNRPSFLLFF
+523 DYRNRPCFLLFF

-541 IREEMFN
+541 IREEMFK

>member
-1 MSEENNTLIKEN
+1 MDDEKNTIIKEN
-13 EKFDEDIEKDEED
+13 IDVFIDEDE
-26 EFDVDDINYEKYIL
+26 DDIDINEVNYEKHIL

-55 YFQENQNN
+55 YYLENQNN

-172 CSLMENEKYKD
+172 CSLMENEKYKEE
-183 DSSLYFIKVID
+183 SSRYFIKIID
-194 DDRIDC
+194 DNGIDC

-213 KISNIKFHLYKSLMS
+213 KIRDVKFHLYKSLLS
-228 FSRNSNNL
+228 FMRNKNNL

-248 QSIKELMTDVEIK
+248 QSIKELMTEDEIK
-261 EIEQNLLEFA
+261 EVEQNLLEFA

-323 KEIEKSVMVI
+323 KEIEKSVMNI
-333 LETICYVPIVK
+333 LETICYVPIIK
-344 FDDDFIN
+344 LDDDFIN
-351 FDYVDKEIQKLIDD
+351 FDYVDEEIQKLVKDEV
-365 DINDKE
+365 NDKE
-371 KILISLNRIRMDRT
+371 KILVSLNRIRMDRT
-385 LYSVLCI
+385 LYSALSI

-449 QISFEDQI
+449 KISFEDQI
-457 VSNFSARLNSYAQKI
+457 VSNFSARLNLYAQKI
-472 CDDDSVFRTTSFE
+472 CDDDSVFRDKAFE
-485 DVKKLYLKK
+485 DVKKLHNNSE
-494 NPEKT
+494 NP
-499 DEMKDTI
+499 DETKDAV
-506 IEEFYDSVLNE
+506 IENFYDSVLNE

-541 IREEMFN
+541 IREEMFT

>member
-1 MSEENNTLIKEN
+1 MSEEKNSLIKEN
-13 EKFDEDIEKDEED
+13 EKFDEDVEED
-26 EFDVDDINYEKYIL
+26 EFDIDDINYEKYIL

-55 YFQENQNN
+55 YYTENQNN

-159 GNELATPYKIDVI
+159 TDELATPYKIDVI
-172 CSLMENEKYKD
+172 CSLMENDKYKEE
-183 DSSLYFIKVID
+183 SSLYFIKVID

-213 KISNIKFHLYKSLMS
+213 KIRFHLYKSLMS
-228 FSRNSNNL
+228 FSRNNNNL

-248 QSIKELMTDVEIK
+248 QSIKELMTDDEIK

-308 GKGKTIFDNKQNVHV
+308 GKGKTVFDNKQNVHV
-323 KEIEKSVMVI
+323 KEIEKSVMAI
-333 LETICYVPIVK
+333 LETICYVPIIK
-344 FDDDFIN
+344 LDDDFIN

-365 DINDKE
+365 DTNDKE

-449 QISFEDQI
+449 KISFEDQI

-485 DVKKLYLKK
+485 DIKKLYLKE

-541 IREEMFN
+541 IREEMFT

>member
-1 MSEENNTLIKEN
+1 MSSEEKTN
-13 EKFDEDIEKDEED
+13 EINLEEEIEDIDETED
-26 EFDVDDINYEKYIL
+26 IDDVNYEKHIL

-132 SNDAIRQRNELRQ
+132 SNDAIRQRNDLRQ
-145 NIAYESLNIVCSRL
+145 NIAYETLNIICSRL

-172 CSLMENEKYKD
+172 CSLMENEKYKEE
-183 DSSLYFIKVID
+183 SSLYFIKIIED
-194 DDRIDC
+194 NRIDC

-213 KISNIKFHLYKSLMS
+213 KISDIKFHLYKSLLS
-228 FSRNSNNL
+228 FLRNDNNL

-248 QSIKELMTDVEIK
+248 QSIKELMTENEIK
-261 EIEQNLLEFA
+261 EVEQNLLEFA

-287 LLSLGSEEMKIK
+287 LLSLGSEDMKIK

-323 KEIEKSVMVI
+323 KEIEKSVMNI
-333 LETICYVPIVK
+333 LETICYVPIMK
-344 FDDDFIN
+344 LNDDFIN
-351 FDYVDKEIQKLIDD
+351 FDYVDEEIQKLINDT
-365 DINDKE
+365 NDKE
-371 KILISLNRIRMDRT
+371 KILVSLNRIRMDRT
-385 LYSVLCI
+385 LYSALSI

-397 MVKLW
+397 MIKLW

-407 NENKDE
+407 NENKNE

-449 QISFEDQI
+449 AISFEDQI

-472 CDDDSVFRTTSFE
+472 CDEDSIFRDKAFE
-485 DVKKLYLKK
+485 DVKKLHNSE
-494 NPEKT
+494 NP
-499 DEMKDTI
+499 DETKDTV
-506 IEEFYDSVLNE
+506 IENFYDSVLNE

-523 DYRNRPSFLLFF
+523 DYRNRPCFLLFF

-541 IREEMFN
+541 IREEMFK

-570 DGIRDVI
+570 DGIRDTI

>member
-1 MSEENNTLIKEN
+1 MDSEEKTNEINLDLEN
-13 EKFDEDIEKDEED
+13 EIEDIDE
-26 EFDVDDINYEKYIL
+26 EFDVDDINYEKHIL

-55 YFQENQNN
+55 YYTENQNN

-145 NIAYESLNIVCSRL
+145 NIAYETLNIICSRL
-159 GNELATPYKIDVI
+159 TNELATPYKIDVI
-172 CSLMENEKYKD
+172 CSLMENEQYKEE
-183 DSSLYFIKVID
+183 SSLYFIKVID
-194 DDRIDC
+194 DNRIDC

-213 KISNIKFHLYKSLMS
+213 KIRDVKFHLYKSLLS
-228 FSRNSNNL
+228 FLRNRNNL

-248 QSIKELMTDVEIK
+248 QSIKELMTEEEIK
-261 EIEQNLLEFA
+261 EVEQNLLEFA
-271 ENEDNEYNLR
+271 ENEDNDYNLR

-308 GKGKTIFDNKQNVHV
+308 GKGKTIFENKQNVHV
-323 KEIEKSVMVI
+323 KEIEKSVMKI
-333 LETICYVPIVK
+333 LETICYVPIMK
-344 FDDDFIN
+344 SNDDKFIN
-351 FDYVDKEIQKLIDD
+351 FDYVDEEIQKLVKDEV
-365 DINDKE
+365 NDKE

-385 LYSVLCI
+385 LYSALSI

-442 GFGDLSI
+442 GFGELSI
-449 QISFEDQI
+449 AISFEDQI
-457 VSNFSARLNSYAQKI
+457 VSNFSARLNLYAQKI
-472 CDDDSVFRTTSFE
+472 CDEDSIFRTTSFE
-485 DVKKLYLKK
+485 NVKKIHNSE
-494 NPEKT
+494 NPVE
-499 DEMKDTI
+499 D
-506 IEEFYDSVLNE
+506 FYDTVLNE
-517 MMLSSS
+517 MMITSS
-523 DYRNRPSFLLFF
+523 DYKNRMSFLLFF

-541 IREEMFN
+541 IREEMFK
-548 EFIEYVSESEFDL
+548 EFIDYVSESEFDL

-570 DGIRDVI
+570 DGIRDTI

>member
-1 MSEENNTLIKEN
+1 MSSEEKTN
-13 EKFDEDIEKDEED
+13 EINLEEEIEDIDEE
-26 EFDVDDINYEKYIL
+26 FDIDDVNYEKHIL

-145 NIAYESLNIVCSRL
+145 NIAYETLNIICSRL

-172 CSLMENEKYKD
+172 CSLMENEKYKEE
-183 DSSLYFIKVID
+183 SSLYFIKIIED
-194 DDRIDC
+194 NRIDC

-213 KISNIKFHLYKSLMS
+213 KISDIKFHLYKSLIS
-228 FSRNSNNL
+228 FLRNNNNL

-248 QSIKELMTDVEIK
+248 QSIKELMTENEIK
-261 EIEQNLLEFA
+261 EVEQNLLEFA

-287 LLSLGSEEMKIK
+287 LLSLGSEDMKIK

-323 KEIEKSVMVI
+323 KEIEKSVMNI
-333 LETICYVPIVK
+333 LETICYVPIMK
-344 FDDDFIN
+344 LNNDFIN
-351 FDYVDKEIQKLIDD
+351 FDYVDEEIQKLINDT
-365 DINDKE
+365 NDKE
-371 KILISLNRIRMDRT
+371 KILVSLNRIRMDRT
-385 LYSVLCI
+385 LYSALSI

-407 NENKDE
+407 NENKNE

-449 QISFEDQI
+449 AISFEDQI

-472 CDDDSVFRTTSFE
+472 CDEDSIFQTTSFE
-485 DVKKLYLKK
+485 DVKKLHNSE
-494 NPEKT
+494 NPVE
-499 DEMKDTI
+499 D
-506 IEEFYDSVLNE
+506 FYDAVLNE
-517 MMLSSS
+517 MMISSS
-523 DYRNRPSFLLFF
+523 DYKNRPSFLLFF
-535 RTYMSK
+535 RTYMSN
-541 IREEMFN
+541 IREEMFK

-570 DGIRDVI
+570 DGIRDTI

>member
-1 MSEENNTLIKEN
+1 MSSEEKTN
-13 EKFDEDIEKDEED
+13 EINLEEEIEDIDEE
-26 EFDVDDINYEKYIL
+26 FDIDDVNYEKHIL

-132 SNDAIRQRNELRQ
+132 SNNAIRQRNELRQ
-145 NIAYESLNIVCSRL
+145 NIAYETLNIICSRL

-172 CSLMENEKYKD
+172 CSLMENEKYKEE
-183 DSSLYFIKVID
+183 SSLYFIKIIED
-194 DDRIDC
+194 NRIDC

-213 KISNIKFHLYKSLMS
+213 KISDIKFHLYKSLLS
-228 FSRNSNNL
+228 FLRNDNNL

-248 QSIKELMTDVEIK
+248 QSIKELMTENEIK
-261 EIEQNLLEFA
+261 EVEQNLLEFA

-287 LLSLGSEEMKIK
+287 LLSLGSEDMKIK

-323 KEIEKSVMVI
+323 KEIEKSVMNI
-333 LETICYVPIVK
+333 LETICYVPIMK
-344 FDDDFIN
+344 LNDDFIN
-351 FDYVDKEIQKLIDD
+351 FDYVDEEIQKLINDT
-365 DINDKE
+365 NDKE
-371 KILISLNRIRMDRT
+371 KILVSLNRIRMDRT
-385 LYSVLCI
+385 LYSALSI

-407 NENKDE
+407 NENKNE

-449 QISFEDQI
+449 AISFEDQI

-472 CDDDSVFRTTSFE
+472 CDEDSIFQTKSFD
-485 DVKKLYLKK
+485 DVKKLHNSE
-494 NPEKT
+494 NPVE
-499 DEMKDTI
+499 D
-506 IEEFYDSVLNE
+506 FYDAVLNE
-517 MMLSSS
+517 MMISSS
-523 DYRNRPSFLLFF
+523 DYKNRTSFLLFF

-541 IREEMFN
+541 IREEMFK
-548 EFIEYVSESEFDL
+548 EFIDYVSESEFDL

-570 DGIRDVI
+570 DGIRDTI

>member
-1 MSEENNTLIKEN
+1 
-13 EKFDEDIEKDEED
+13 
-26 EFDVDDINYEKYIL
+26 
-40 DLSLRYETRIKLIHR
+40 
-55 YFQENQNN
+55 
-63 AIEIISR
+63 
-70 ISGMYQ
+70 
-76 FSGAKILE
+76 
-84 KYLNG
+84 
-89 IALETKLSDFLN
+89 
-101 VEAVKGLLSFT
+101 
-112 EFEEDIYD
+112 
-120 KDDDEMKEIKTE
+120 
-132 SNDAIRQRNELRQ
+132 
-145 NIAYESLNIVCSRL
+145 
-159 GNELATPYKIDVI
+159 
-172 CSLMENEKYKD
+172 
-183 DSSLYFIKVID
+183 
-194 DDRIDC
+194 
-200 DYRYKSILSLERK
+200 
-213 KISNIKFHLYKSLMS
+213 MS

-248 QSIKELMTDVEIK
+248 QSIKELMSDDEIK

-344 FDDDFIN
+344 MDDDFIN

-365 DINDKE
+365 DTNDKE

-472 CDDDSVFRTTSFE
+472 GDDDSVFRTTSFE
-485 DVKKLYLKK
+485 DVKKLYLKE

>member
-1 MSEENNTLIKEN
+1 MSEEKNSLIKEN
-13 EKFDEDIEKDEED
+13 EKFDEDVEED
-26 EFDVDDINYEKYIL
+26 EFDIDDINYEKYIL

-55 YFQENQNN
+55 YYTENQNN

-145 NIAYESLNIVCSRL
+145 NIAYESLNIICSRL

-172 CSLMENEKYKD
+172 CSLMENEKYKEE
-183 DSSLYFIKVID
+183 SSQYFIKVID

-213 KISNIKFHLYKSLMS
+213 KISDIKFHLYKSLMS

-248 QSIKELMTDVEIK
+248 QSIKELMSDDQIK
-261 EIEQNLLEFA
+261 EVEQNLLEFA

-287 LLSLGSEEMKIK
+287 LLSLGSEDMKIK

-308 GKGKTIFDNKQNVHV
+308 GKGKTIFDNKQNVHL
-323 KEIEKSVMVI
+323 KEIEKSVMNI
-333 LETICYVPIVK
+333 LETICYVPIMK
-344 FDDDFIN
+344 LNDDFIN
-351 FDYVDKEIQKLIDD
+351 FDYVDEEIQKLINDT
-365 DINDKE
+365 NDKE
-371 KILISLNRIRMDRT
+371 KILVSLNRIRMDRT

-407 NENKDE
+407 NDNKNE

-449 QISFEDQI
+449 AISFEDQI

-472 CDDDSVFRTTSFE
+472 CDEDSIFRDKAFE
-485 DVKKLYLKK
+485 DVKKLHNSE
-494 NPEKT
+494 NP
-499 DEMKDTI
+499 DETKDTM
-506 IEEFYDSVLNE
+506 IENFYDSVLNE

-523 DYRNRPSFLLFF
+523 DYRNRPCFLLFF
-535 RTYMSK
+535 RTYISK
-541 IREEMFN
+541 IREEMFK

>member
-1 MSEENNTLIKEN
+1 
-13 EKFDEDIEKDEED
+13 
-26 EFDVDDINYEKYIL
+26 
-40 DLSLRYETRIKLIHR
+40 
-55 YFQENQNN
+55 
-63 AIEIISR
+63 
-70 ISGMYQ
+70 
-76 FSGAKILE
+76 
-84 KYLNG
+84 
-89 IALETKLSDFLN
+89 
-101 VEAVKGLLSFT
+101 
-112 EFEEDIYD
+112 
-120 KDDDEMKEIKTE
+120 
-132 SNDAIRQRNELRQ
+132 
-145 NIAYESLNIVCSRL
+145 
-159 GNELATPYKIDVI
+159 
-172 CSLMENEKYKD
+172 
-183 DSSLYFIKVID
+183 
-194 DDRIDC
+194 
-200 DYRYKSILSLERK
+200 
-213 KISNIKFHLYKSLMS
+213 
-228 FSRNSNNL
+228 

-248 QSIKELMTDVEIK
+248 QSIKELMTDDELK
-261 EIEQNLLEFA
+261 EVEQNLLEFA

-323 KEIEKSVMVI
+323 KEIEKSVMNI
-333 LETICYVPIVK
+333 LETICYVPIIK
-344 FDDDFIN
+344 LEDDFIN
-351 FDYVDKEIQKLIDD
+351 FDYVDEEIQKLVKDEV
-365 DINDKE
+365 NDKE
-371 KILISLNRIRMDRT
+371 KILVSLYRIRMDRT
-385 LYSVLCI
+385 LYSVLSI

-449 QISFEDQI
+449 KISFEDQI
-457 VSNFSARLNSYAQKI
+457 VSNFSARLNSYAQRI
-472 CDDDSVFRTTSFE
+472 CDDDSIFRDKAFE
-485 DVKKLYLKK
+485 DVKKLHNSE
-494 NPEKT
+494 NP
-499 DEMKDTI
+499 DETKDTI
-506 IEEFYDSVLNE
+506 IGNFYDSVLNE

-541 IREEMFN
+541 IREEMFK

>member
-1 MSEENNTLIKEN
+1 MDEKNTLIKDDEKN
-13 EKFDEDIEKDEED
+13 EDVEEIN
-26 EFDVDDINYEKYIL
+26 VDDILDLSYEKHIL
-40 DLSLRYETRIKLIHR
+40 DLSLRYETRIKLIQR
-55 YFQENQNN
+55 YYIENQNN
-63 AIEIISR
+63 AIEIINR

-112 EFEEDIYD
+112 EFEEDIFD
-120 KDDDEMKEIKTE
+120 NDDDEMKEIKTE
-132 SNDAIRQRNELRQ
+132 SNDAMRQRNVLRQ
-145 NIAYESLNIVCSRL
+145 NIAYESLNIICSRL

-172 CSLMENEKYKD
+172 CSLMENEKYKEE
-183 DSSLYFIKVID
+183 SSQYFIKIID

-213 KISNIKFHLYKSLMS
+213 KINNVKFHLYKSLLGFM
-228 FSRNSNNL
+228 RNRNNL

-248 QSIKELMTDVEIK
+248 QSIKELMTEDEIK
-261 EIEQNLLEFA
+261 EVEQNLLEFA

-308 GKGKTIFDNKQNVHV
+308 GKGKTVFDNKQNVHV
-323 KEIEKSVMVI
+323 KEIEKSVMNI
-333 LETICYVPIVK
+333 LETICYVPIIL
-344 FDDDFIN
+344 FDDKPIN
-351 FDYVDKEIQKLIDD
+351 FDYVDEEIQKLVKDE
-365 DINDKE
+365 NDKE
-371 KILISLNRIRMDRT
+371 KILVSLNRIRMDRT
-385 LYSVLCI
+385 LYSVLSI

-442 GFGDLSI
+442 GFGVLSI
-449 QISFEDQI
+449 KISFEDQI
-457 VSNFSARLNSYAQKI
+457 VSNFSARLNLYAQKI
-472 CDDDSVFRTTSFE
+472 CDDDSVFRSAAFE
-485 DVKKLYLKK
+485 DLKKMYLKE
-494 NPEKT
+494 NPEKP
-499 DEMKDTI
+499 KDTI
-506 IEEFYDSVLNE
+506 IEEFYDSVLIE

-523 DYRNRPSFLLFF
+523 DYKNRPNFLLFF

-541 IREEMFN
+541 IREEMFK
-548 EFIEYVSESEFDL
+548 EFIDYVSESEFDL